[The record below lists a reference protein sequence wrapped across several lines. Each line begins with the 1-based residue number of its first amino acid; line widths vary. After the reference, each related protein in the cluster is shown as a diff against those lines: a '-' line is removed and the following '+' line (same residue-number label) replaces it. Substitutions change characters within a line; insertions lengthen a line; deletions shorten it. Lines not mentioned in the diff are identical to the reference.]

1 MRKVNL
7 VRPKL
12 HDFNLFCERAKSAF
26 ESGILTNNGPFAQE
40 FEAKTSA
47 YLHTP
52 TLAFS
57 NGTYPIT
64 LVLQGLG
71 CTSGEIII
79 PSFTFVASAHAAV
92 AAGLT
97 PVFVEVDRET
107 YTLDPAAVQRAITP
121 KTVAIMGVH
130 VFGNPCN
137 IDALQQLADKHKISL
152 IFDAAHAFGST
163 YQGTRIGGF
172 GAAETFSTHATKTL
186 ISVEGGLVS
195 THNPALIEFLK
206 KGRNFGLYTAYDSE
220 FIGTNAKLSELHA
233 IVGLDSLAHIDESV
247 AKKRHIVSLYKK
259 QLKEVAGIH
268 FQREQQDS
276 QNAYFFFSIL
286 VEAKKFGMTRDQLA
300 DELEKHGVMVRK
312 YFFKPLHQH
321 KAYSAWNNVSLPN
334 TEWIADNILC
344 LPTHTS
350 LSDDDVE
357 YVCEKIRLLQTQSR

>member
-26 ESGILTNNGPFAQE
+26 ESGLLTNNGPFAQE
-40 FEAKTSA
+40 FEAKASA
-47 YLHTP
+47 YMSTP

-64 LVLQGLG
+64 MVLQGLG
-71 CTSGEIII
+71 CTKGEIII

-97 PVFVEVDRET
+97 PVFVDVDKET
-107 YTLDPAAVQRAITP
+107 YTLDPVAVEKAITS

-130 VFGNPCN
+130 VFGNPCD
-137 IDALQQLADKHKISL
+137 IDALQRIADKHKVPL

-163 YQGTRIGGF
+163 YKGKKIGGF

-195 THNPALIEFLK
+195 THHPALIEYLK
-206 KGRNFGLYTAYDSE
+206 KARNFGLYNAYDSE
-220 FIGTNAKLSELHA
+220 FIGTNAKMSELHA
-233 IVGLDSLAHIDESV
+233 IVGLDSLAHIDEAV
-247 AKKRHIVSLYKK
+247 AAKQHVVSLYKK
-259 QLKEVAGIH
+259 YLANVSGVH
-268 FQREQQDS
+268 FQREQRDS
-276 QNAYFFFSIL
+276 FNANFFFSIIID
-286 VEAKKFGMTRDQLA
+286 AAKFGMDRDQLA
-300 DELEKHGVMVRK
+300 EELEKQGVMVRK

-321 KAYSAWNNVSLPN
+321 LSYREWNSVSLPN
-334 TEWIADNILC
+334 TEWIANNILC

-350 LSDDDVE
+350 LTDDDVE
-357 YVCEKIRLLQTQSR
+357 YVCEKIRCCSK